1 MLTWAIDKVQRSYRS
16 LSRRLKRWAFAGV
29 LVSAAPYISTWALEV
44 LGVSLPSLWWSPAS
58 LPLGILG
65 LVASLTYFV
74 GLFLQF
80 RTKTFLSSS
89 VSLEDDLSELRIRP
103 ESGGATDSSRGHRFA
118 FNNITAAYFVPH
130 EQNAEEGTLRLATP
144 HQEWSLFA
152 SSAMAD
158 EFLERTKLG
167 PQYRRQLIESAD
179 RIGCSGPALMLL
191 TFPVACLTVPSPLV
205 HFSDA
210 FALSGADGAGM
221 EILGVVFIL
230 AWITGSVFLS
240 VELGHA
246 LSTMLNGFTLDLG
259 TDGIRWK
266 SLGSKQFVAYSE
278 IENVNFVG
286 VSTPNTQSVILT
298 TKDGRAHKI
307 PISGANPHNLSIVR
321 QRVKGALGQAATL
334 LMPQLEKGELSD
346 TDWRAGLRRLLEL
359 GADYRR
365 AAVPKERVLEILQ
378 DGAASPAQR
387 VGAGIALVEAESPE
401 AHRVLVSVSESTANP
416 ELREELEELV
426 VRAEE
431 FAERGSQ

>member
-29 LVSAAPYISTWALEV
+29 LVSAAPYISSWALSFI
-44 LGVSLPSLWWSPAS
+44 GVALPSTWWSPAS
-58 LPLGILG
+58 IPLGVLG
-65 LVASLTYFV
+65 LVAALTYFV

-80 RTKTFLSSS
+80 RTKTLRSSS
-89 VSLEDDLSELRIRP
+89 LSLEENLAELRIRP
-103 ESGGATDSSRGHRFA
+103 ESGGATGSSREHRFA
-118 FNNITAAYFVPH
+118 FKNITAAYFVPH
-130 EQNAEEGTLRLATP
+130 EQNGEEGTLHLATP
-144 HQEWSLFA
+144 HQEWSLSA
-152 SSAMAD
+152 SAAMAD
-158 EFLERTKLG
+158 EFLKRTKLG
-167 PQYRRQLIESAD
+167 PEYRRQVIESAN
-179 RIGCSGPALMLL
+179 RIGCSGPMLMLL
-191 TFPVACLTVPSPLV
+191 TFPVTCLAIPAPLI
-205 HFSDA
+205 HFSEA
-210 FALSGADGAGM
+210 FALSGADMGLF
-221 EILGVVFIL
+221 ELVFLL

-240 VELGHA
+240 IELGHSLA
-246 LSTMLNGFTLDLG
+246 TLLNGFTLDLG

-278 IENVNFVG
+278 IEDVKLVG
-286 VSTPNTQSVILT
+286 ANTPKMQSLILT
-298 TKDGRAHKI
+298 TKDGRTHKI

-321 QRVKGALGQAATL
+321 QRVKGALGQTAKL
-334 LMPQLEKGELSD
+334 LMPQLERGELSD
-346 TDWRAGLRRLLEL
+346 TDWRAGLRRLLDL

-401 AHRVLVSVSESTANP
+401 AHQVLVSVSQSTANP

-431 FAERGSQ
+431 FAEHGSQ